1 METFVISD
9 THLRQKGI
17 KASYQRVCIYEYFM
31 NSKDHP
37 SVSQVFADLHHRIPS
52 LSRATVY
59 NTVNLLVNKRLLTPV
74 QVDGPE
80 VRYDLS
86 EPDHAHFH
94 CSCCRGIFDVPV
106 EDVRPPEELRD
117 FAVQEVQLH
126 FMGLCPG
133 CR

>member
-1 METFVISD
+1 METFARSD
-9 THLRQKGI
+9 SYLRQKGI
-17 KASYQRVCIYEYFM
+17 KASYQRVCIYDYFM
-31 NSKDHP
+31 SSKDHP
-37 SVSQVFADLHHRIPS
+37 SVSQVFSDLHTLVPS

-59 NTVNLLVNKRLLTPV
+59 NTVNLFVTKNILTPV

-86 EPDHAHFH
+86 EPGHAHFH
-94 CSCCRGIFDVPV
+94 CSGCHAIVDVPV
-106 EDVRPPEELRD
+106 GETVVPPELQG
-117 FAVQEVQLH
+117 FLVQEVQLH